1 MWLTLTINRINST
14 MNNKKN
20 ILISAS
26 DSKISKILTNS
37 LNSHHLKFIDKKE
50 LEYDDP
56 NKLNKLFKDIDVYV
70 HINYQGLNFSDDY
83 EMIDYHTRK
92 TYDLLFAAGK
102 ENISR
107 VLSISTLEL
116 FSEIE
121 SNLTVTENWE
131 MKFPADNIELLCANL
146 SEKVCK
152 EFARDQVFEVINLR
166 LGSFDEKSDSRLSE
180 KKLSQ
185 CLDKFLYLDFTT
197 EQIKLS
203 KNPFN
208 SARKKG
214 PNWINYLIQDSF
226 EGQRYLT
233 GKIDKFIEDYK

>member
-1 MWLTLTINRINST
+1 M
-14 MNNKKN
+14 
-20 ILISAS
+20 
-26 DSKISKILTNS
+26 
-37 LNSHHLKFIDKKE
+37 
-50 LEYDDP
+50 
-56 NKLNKLFKDIDVYV
+56 
-70 HINYQGLNFSDDY
+70 Q
-83 EMIDYHTRK
+83 
-92 TYDLLFAAGK
+92 
-102 ENISR
+102 
-107 VLSISTLEL
+107 
-116 FSEIE
+116 
-121 SNLTVTENWE
+121 
-131 MKFPADNIELLCANL
+131 NL

-152 EFARDQVFEVINLR
+152 EFARDQVFEVSNLR

-214 PNWINYLIQDSF
+214 PNWINYHIQDSF